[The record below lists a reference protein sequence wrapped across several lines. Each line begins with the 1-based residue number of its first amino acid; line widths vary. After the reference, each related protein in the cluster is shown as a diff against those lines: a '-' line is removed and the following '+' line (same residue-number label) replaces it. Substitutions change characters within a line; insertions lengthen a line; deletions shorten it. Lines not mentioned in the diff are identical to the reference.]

1 MKACLTPQILRRS
14 KAIQQR
20 YKLNFSHNFCKFQHG
35 SRKKQPQQREQE
47 IKPGELLSVDFK
59 GTARCRAGSME
70 WLKFLLLEA
79 AILGLVQAQ
88 N

>member
-20 YKLNFSHNFCKFQHG
+20 YKLNFSHSFCKFQHG

-47 IKPGELLSVDFK
+47 IKPGELLSVEFE
-59 GTARCRAGSME
+59 GTARCRAGSLR